1 MSGSKFEEQNGVKT
15 DWISGEKELN
25 LIVETK
31 DVESKSSLR
40 GDEAAKIECAKVFF
54 ENLSLDGYKV
64 YFRDQLN
71 NKQMV
76 QIVREV
82 VGNSRNGMDAT

>member
-1 MSGSKFEEQNGVKT
+1 MEN
-15 DWISGEKELN
+15 
-25 LIVETK
+25 
-31 DVESKSSLR
+31 KSSLR

-76 QIVREV
+76 QIMSEV
-82 VGNSRNGMDAT
+82 VGNS